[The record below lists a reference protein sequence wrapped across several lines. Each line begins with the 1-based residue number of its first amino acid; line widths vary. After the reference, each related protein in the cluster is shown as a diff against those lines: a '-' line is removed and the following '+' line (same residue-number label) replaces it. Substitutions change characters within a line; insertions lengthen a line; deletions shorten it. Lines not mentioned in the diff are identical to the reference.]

1 MAIGLPLSGR
11 DDGSRIGIITALT
24 ACNLQRVWKVS
35 SLVAASPTTATIC
48 PMKDAFP
55 QPVYLSASVVLFNSS
70 PELLKRT
77 LESLHRSALFA
88 RAAAC
93 LSRVSVEIVDNS
105 SDTQFRLDTSRVI
118 AALPQTDFFSV
129 RYSRLP
135 DNRGFGAGHNSV
147 IPALD
152 SDIHLVLNPDAE
164 LAEDALC
171 IGLISLSEDHGIA
184 LLCPKVSGVD
194 GRQEFLCKRYPSVL
208 ALMLRAFAPR
218 FLRRLFR
225 SRLHH
230 YEMRNVCNG
239 EQEADVLLA
248 SGCFMLIPTRALRA
262 VGGFD
267 DDYFLY
273 FEDFDLSLR
282 LGGQG
287 RLVFNPAMQI
297 VHHGGY
303 AASKGFKHVKYF
315 IKSGITFFNQHGWR
329 WI

>member
-1 MAIGLPLSGR
+1 M
-11 DDGSRIGIITALT
+11 
-24 ACNLQRVWKVS
+24 VWKFLGSVTD
-35 SLVAASPTTATIC
+35 SPTTANIC

-55 QPVYLSASVVLFNSS
+55 QPVYLSASVVLYNSS
-70 PELLKRT
+70 PELLQRT
-77 LESLHRSALFA
+77 LESLHRSALVA
-88 RAAAC
+88 RAAGR
-93 LSRVSVEIVDNS
+93 LSRVSVEVVDNS
-105 SDTQFRLDTSRVI
+105 SDTRFRLDVGRVI
-118 AALPQTDFFSV
+118 AALPQTDFFIV
-129 RYSRLP
+129 NYSCLP

-147 IPALD
+147 MQALA

-171 IGLISLSEDHGIA
+171 VGITSLSEDDGIA
-184 LLCPKVSGVD
+184 LVSPRVSSVD

-218 FLRRLFR
+218 FVRRIFR
-225 SRLHH
+225 SRLHR

-248 SGCFMLIPTRALRA
+248 TGCFMLIPTAALRA

-303 AASKGFKHVKYF
+303 AARKGFKHVKYF

>member
-1 MAIGLPLSGR
+1 M
-11 DDGSRIGIITALT
+11 SR
-24 ACNLQRVWKVS
+24 KVS
-35 SLVAASPTTATIC
+35 CFVTDRATTATIR
-48 PMKDAFP
+48 PMKDAFS
-55 QPVYLSASVVLFNSS
+55 QPVYLSASVVLYNSS
-70 PELLKRT
+70 PELLQRT

-88 RAAAC
+88 RAAGC
-93 LSRVSVEIVDNS
+93 LSRMTVEVVDNS
-105 SDTQFRLDTSRVI
+105 SDTRFRLDVGRVI
-118 AALPQTDFFSV
+118 AALPQTDFFIV
-129 RYSRLP
+129 NYSCLS
-135 DNRGFGAGHNSV
+135 DNRGFGVGHNSV
-147 IPALD
+147 MQTLS

-171 IGLISLSEDHGIA
+171 VGITSLSEDDGIA
-184 LLCPKVSGVD
+184 LVSPRVTSVD
-194 GRQEFLCKRYPSVL
+194 GRQEFLCKRYPSIL

-218 FLRRLFR
+218 FVRRIFRRRLHR
-225 SRLHH
+225 

-248 SGCFMLIPTRALRA
+248 TGCFMLIPTAALRA

-303 AASKGFKHVKYF
+303 AASKGFSHVKYF